1 MAAGNFGSPVQLL
14 ILLAI
19 VVLLFG
25 GKRLRNLGGDL
36 GNAIKGFKT
45 SMASSETEQ
54 ERSAEKINQDAKP
67 VHIIEGKVELAE
79 AQRK

>member
-19 VVLLFG
+19 VILLFG

-36 GNAIKGFKT
+36 GSAIKGFKS
-45 SMASSETEQ
+45 SMGPSEKPE
-54 ERSAEKINQDAKP
+54 EKINHIASTLFSEKIDIEKTITNRAAKL
-67 VHIIEGKVELAE
+67 K
-79 AQRK
+79 